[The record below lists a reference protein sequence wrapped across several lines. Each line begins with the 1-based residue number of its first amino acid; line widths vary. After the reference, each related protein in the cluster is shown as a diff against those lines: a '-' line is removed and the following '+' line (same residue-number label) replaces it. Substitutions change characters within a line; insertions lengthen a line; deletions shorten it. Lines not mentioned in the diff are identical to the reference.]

1 MKLKLQVHAAMLA
14 CVLGTSLAGCGSGS
28 SDSASSAETAVEK
41 SVKAL
46 VQTAAGSALAGAE
59 ISIGGQLFSTDA
71 SGNAEFKVKLPQSA
85 KTVVVT
91 IKKAG
96 FITQSLEWKVD
107 EIAQLS
113 ANLLPIKQVLTVAK
127 IEEEQIIQSA
137 FMNAQ
142 ISIPANAF
150 VLPNGQPA
158 MGEVTVEFTPWDI
171 QGSDLNAMPANGAAL
186 DAAGNPAVLI
196 SAGMMTA
203 TFTNAAG
210 QKLQLKSGVTA
221 DIQMDLP
228 LSSINNQA
236 MTVGT
241 SIPMWYFD
249 ITKGKW
255 VEEGTPGT
263 VVASSLSPTGLA
275 VQATVTHFSTWNWD
289 FKFENPG
296 SINVKCKS
304 AATYVPCHI
313 TAKVELKDGSGLTK
327 TTSIS
332 ENGVDI
338 INMPTEGQIHW
349 SAKDTTGTLIGSAV
363 SQLPNDTIV
372 VIDLG
377 VPATSNKVQC
387 VLEDGTAAAC
397 SGEFTTTVGTML
409 KAAEF
414 NAPKEGTRVLTGLK
428 SANDK
433 LVWSAQTEITL
444 EGDQWVRYVGA
455 AVSTSKSDVKIV
467 LKDKEVVASDKGL
480 SFFVQC
486 TSGHDYNT
494 GAPVTNDPLLIGKP
508 CEIEVSLQMADSINE
523 YDHKLQ
529 FSSTYGEK
537 KLIRLPN
544 QYAGFKWL
552 DEGKISNLYLQ
563 GRMLQGTY
571 CGSKWTEGFK
581 RSEQPLM
588 MISLWGGN
596 APVETEEYFCQMP
609 T

>member
-1 MKLKLQVHAAMLA
+1 MKLKQQVHAAMLA
-14 CVLGTSLAGCGSGS
+14 CVLGVPLVGCGSGGSDGES
-28 SDSASSAETAVEK
+28 STETAVEK
-41 SVKAL
+41 SVAAL
-46 VQTAAGSALAGAE
+46 VQTAAGSALAGAK
-59 ISIGGQLFSTDA
+59 ISIAGQSFTTDT
-71 SGNAEFKVKLPQSA
+71 SGNAAFKVKIPQSV

-91 IKKAG
+91 IEKAG
-96 FITQSLEWKVD
+96 FITQSLELKVD
-107 EIAQLS
+107 ELTQLS
-113 ANLLPIKQVLTVAK
+113 ANLLPIKQILTVAK
-127 IEEEQIIQSA
+127 IEEEQLIQSA

-158 MGEVTVEFTPWDI
+158 TGEVKIELTPWNI
-171 QGSDLNAMPANGAAL
+171 QGTDLNAMPANGVAV
-186 DAAGNPAVLI
+186 DSKGNPAILI

-228 LSSINNQA
+228 LESINNQA

-263 VVASSLSPTGLA
+263 VVASPLSPTGLA

-296 SINVKCKS
+296 SVNVKCKS
-304 AATYVPCHI
+304 ASTYVPCHI

-327 TTSIS
+327 TNSIPAA
-332 ENGVDI
+332 GVDI
-338 INMPTEGQIHW
+338 VNMPTEGKIHW

-363 SQLPNDTIV
+363 SQLPNDTTV

-387 VLEDGTAAAC
+387 KLPSGTMIECQGKFLTKVGGSYKEA
-397 SGEFTTTVGTML
+397 EFT
-409 KAAEF
+409 
-414 NAPKEGTRVLTGLK
+414 APKEGVRVLTGLK
-428 SANDK
+428 SDNNELQWHA
-433 LVWSAQTEITL
+433 STAITL
-444 EGDQWVRYVGA
+444 EGDQWVRYTGGTI
-455 AVSTSKSDVKIV
+455 SNSKSDVTITLV
-467 LKDKEVVASDKGL
+467 DKQVVASDKGL

-486 TSGHDYNT
+486 ISDYDYGTNT
-494 GAPVTNDPLLIGKP
+494 PISNNPELINKP
-508 CEIEVSLQMADSINE
+508 CDIQVSIYMAGTEQSHSMN
-523 YDHKLQ
+523 
-529 FSSTYGEK
+529 FTTTYGQK

-544 QYAGFKWL
+544 QYAGFQQF
-552 DEGKISNLYLQ
+552 DEGSISWFRVN
-563 GRMLQGTY
+563 GRMLQGQY
-571 CGSKWTEGFK
+571 CGGKGTEGFEK
-581 RSEQPLM
+581 NVSPTFYIELFNGGQPSEN
-588 MISLWGGN
+588 S
-596 APVETEEYFCQMP
+596 EYFCQMP